1 MPNVSDINQLKA
13 GAKLTEGQGA
23 FWRANSD
30 NSVTLFKRIRG
41 KDSRVGNDI
50 QILTSRRFDW
60 PEVALGIVDAIQVQH
75 MKYSG

>member
-41 KDSRVGNDI
+41 KDSAVSKNKHPFQHSEMYRHPWELLS
-50 QILTSRRFDW
+50 ILTFGWLHPRV
-60 PEVALGIVDAIQVQH
+60 E
-75 MKYSG
+75 